1 MSHRLNYLIFLWWS
15 FTKSKTKNEERESVC
30 ELWERESCSLPLGHK
45 MRCER
50 GCLHLKC
57 RHTHTHAHFSEWLWD
72 DIFILCVDRISK
84 ESTKVIVVVWLTR
97 LTQVF
102 IEGPTNNQ
110 YENVYFKLFCFLQFS
125 GIRLRRYLLFQTY
138 NLYKEIYT
146 IHYWQ
151 YIRQIAIEDKGIGTK
166 CNCLW

>member
-1 MSHRLNYLIFLWWS
+1 MIVYEIQIEKRR
-15 FTKSKTKNEERESVC
+15 ERECVWALGES
-30 ELWERESCSLPLGHK
+30 ELLSSSWTQNEMWERVPPFEMS
-45 MRCER
+45 
-50 GCLHLKC
+50 
-57 RHTHTHAHFSEWLWD
+57 THTHARSFFRMIVKNH
-72 DIFILCVDRISK
+72 VDRISK
-84 ESTKVIVVVWLTR
+84 GSTKVIVVVWLTR

-110 YENVYFKLFCFLQFS
+110 YENVYFKLFYFLQFS